1 MKCRCCDGIMNTIQS
16 EVYKCQRCN
25 AIFRDYTIDLKD
37 YYETEYRDHMPLK
50 DQELETSHKLNFIEK
65 VKQYIQGNNCLD
77 IGCGSGILLNQLD
90 IKEKYGCEM
99 DPRFKANN
107 IIICDLF
114 DYPEDQTFDIVFAL
128 DVLEHVE
135 FVEAFVEK
143 MSKLCNK
150 TLIINL
156 PIDRRIHHEEP
167 FDGHF
172 WYFQPESIEAL
183 FKGSFVLKEALRL
196 EPRIVSNGPSL
207 ACVLVKE

>member
-1 MKCRCCDGIMNTIQS
+1 MNCRCCDSVMS
-16 EVYKCQRCN
+16 ESQPDIYKCDNCQV
-25 AIFRDYTIDLKD
+25 IFRDYKVDLKD

-50 DQELETSHKLNFIEK
+50 DQELETLHKLNFIGK
-65 VKQYIQGNNCLD
+65 VKKYIKGESCLD

-99 DPRFKANN
+99 DPRFESDTVM
-107 IIICDLF
+107 ICDLF
-114 DYPEDQTFDIVFAL
+114 DYPEDKTFDIIFGL
-128 DVLEHVE
+128 DVLEHVLE
-135 FVEAFVEK
+135 VKDFVDK
-143 MSKLCNK
+143 MHRMCNN

-172 WYFQPESIEAL
+172 WYFQPKSIEEL
-183 FKGSFVLKEALRL
+183 FKGQFKLVEHFHLG
-196 EPRIVSNGPSL
+196 PRMVSNGPSL